1 MPSNLGFSDRPSPER
16 WTPRAV
22 VPRRQAT
29 AERRREIWRAS
40 AALFATEGANAA
52 TLGRLAVAGGMHPTT
67 LGRIYPTAEAV
78 LEAVLDAFITDLNT
92 EVGAAHDA
100 AHAPDADTAPE
111 RRLEAVVAGFIE
123 AVTRNEDAYRSF
135 LFCVHHLEERER
147 NSLLLRYQVI
157 LESIRDLL
165 AAAVPALAENA
176 GASETLLGTIRA
188 LLSDPWRWRSPR
200 GPEERQAEARRVAG
214 LLLAAAT
221 AETTGVWPALGT
233 IAGNRTGLKSLTI
246 GVRSARARFSEMLKA
261 AEHGIDITLTRH
273 GKRVA
278 RMVG

>member
-1 MPSNLGFSDRPSPER
+1 MPSNLGFADRPAPER
-16 WTPRAV
+16 WTPRALA
-22 VPRRQAT
+22 PRRPAT
-29 AERRREIWRAS
+29 AERRQEICRAG
-40 AALFATEGANAA
+40 AALFAAESADAA
-52 TLGRLAVAGGMHPTT
+52 TLSRLALAGGVHPTT
-67 LGRIYPTAEAV
+67 LVRIYPSVEAV
-78 LEAVLDAFITDLNT
+78 LQAVLDAFITDLNT

-100 AHAPDADTAPE
+100 AHAPDADPAPE

-123 AVTRNEDAYRSF
+123 AVTRNEDAHRSF
-135 LFCVHHLEERER
+135 LVCVHRLEERER

-165 AAAVPALAENA
+165 AAIVPALAENA
-176 GASETLLGTIRA
+176 VAGETLLGTIRA
-188 LLSDPWRWRSPR
+188 LLSDPWRWRSPQ
-200 GPEERQAEARRVAG
+200 GPEERRAEARRVAG

-261 AEHGIDITLTRH
+261 AEFGMDITLTRH

>member
-1 MPSNLGFSDRPSPER
+1 MPANLGFADRPSPER
-16 WTPRAV
+16 WTPRALAS
-22 VPRRQAT
+22 RRQAT
-29 AERRREIWRAS
+29 AERQREICRAG
-40 AALFATEGANAA
+40 AAFFATEGADA
-52 TLGRLAVAGGMHPTT
+52 TLGRLAFAGGMHPTT
-67 LGRIYPTAEAV
+67 LCRLYPTVEAV
-78 LEAVLDAFITDLNT
+78 LEAVLDAFITDLNI

-100 AHAPDADTAPE
+100 AHAPDADPAPE

-135 LFCVHHLEERER
+135 LFCVHRLEERQR

-157 LESIRDLL
+157 LEAIRDLL
-165 AAAVPALAENA
+165 AAIVPALAENA
-176 GASETLLGTIRA
+176 VAGETLLGTIRA
-188 LLSDPWRWRSPR
+188 LLSDPWRWRSPQ
-200 GPEERQAEARRVAG
+200 GPEERRAEARRVAG

-261 AEHGIDITLTRH
+261 AEFGMDITLTRH